1 MWRRYRKNMEIR
13 IISRVHMERSF
24 TGQRVP
30 GRIAFIATLLFPLL
44 GVACLLFSEPV
55 AEHLPHILGAVML
68 FVGAADIVTDLLDRD
83 STPGKITVGTD
94 VVMIVLGIVTL
105 LNTRESLN
113 VIAIMWGLLGLE
125 KAAREIDESL
135 AARTSGGGWVAPL
148 ITAMFELALGTM
160 LLISPLASVG
170 HHVLLLGLELVV
182 FPFHV
187 HTGPAGIEMDV

>member
-1 MWRRYRKNMEIR
+1 M
-13 IISRVHMERSF
+13 SRVQMDRSF
-24 TGQRVP
+24 ANQKAP
-30 GRIAFIATLLFPLL
+30 GRIAFIATLLLPIL
-44 GVACLLFSEPV
+44 GVACLLFSEQV

-94 VVMIVLGIVTL
+94 VVMIVLGVVTL

-135 AARTSGGGWVAPL
+135 AAHVSGAGWVAPL
-148 ITAMFELALGTM
+148 LTGAFELVLGAM

-187 HTGPAGIEMDV
+187 HTVPVSIEVDV

>member
-1 MWRRYRKNMEIR
+1 M
-13 IISRVHMERSF
+13 SRVQMDRSF
-24 TGQRVP
+24 ANQKAP
-30 GRIAFIATLLFPLL
+30 GRIAFIATLLLPIL
-44 GVACLLFSEPV
+44 GVACLLFSEQV

-83 STPGKITVGTD
+83 GTPGKITVGTD
-94 VVMIVLGIVTL
+94 VVMIVLGVVTL

-135 AARTSGGGWVAPL
+135 AAHASGAGWVAPL
-148 ITAMFELALGTM
+148 LTGAFELVLGAM

-187 HTGPAGIEMDV
+187 HTAPAGIEVDV

>member
-1 MWRRYRKNMEIR
+1 M
-13 IISRVHMERSF
+13 SRVQMDRSF
-24 TGQRVP
+24 ANQKVP
-30 GRIAFIATLLFPLL
+30 GRIAFIATLLLPIL
-44 GVACLLFSEPV
+44 GVACLLFSEQV

-94 VVMIVLGIVTL
+94 VVMIVLGVVTL

-135 AARTSGGGWVAPL
+135 AAHASGAGWAAPL
-148 ITAMFELALGTM
+148 LTGAFELVLGAM

-187 HTGPAGIEMDV
+187 HTVPASIEVDV

>member
-1 MWRRYRKNMEIR
+1 MDRSYAGKKAPA
-13 IISRVHMERSF
+13 RV
-24 TGQRVP
+24 
-30 GRIAFIATLLFPLL
+30 AFFATLLFPVL
-44 GVACLLFSEPV
+44 GAACLLFSERV
-55 AEHLPHILGAVML
+55 AEHLPHILGAAML

-94 VVMIVLGIVTL
+94 VVMVVLGIVTL

-135 AARTSGGGWVAPL
+135 AAHGQGAGWVAPL
-148 ITAMFELALGTM
+148 ITGIFELTLGTM
-160 LLISPLASVG
+160 LLISPLTSVG
-170 HHVLLLGLELVV
+170 HHVLLLGLELLV

-187 HTGPAGIEMDV
+187 HGGSKSIELDL